1 MITYFGLRRS
11 MLAIVS
17 MRGMSTSATAILATT
32 LSSLIFLFG
41 WCVSDSVF
49 SFCFVLLGNRGYIV
63 KNNYPIWRDDRLLLE
78 VEQAVKHFPRCHKYI
93 FGGWL
98 RHSQSKQLEVSRFA

>member
-1 MITYFGLRRS
+1 
-11 MLAIVS
+11 MLAVVA
-17 MRGMSTSATAILATT
+17 MRGMSSSTTAILSATIRT
-32 LSSLIFLFG
+32 ALILFG

-49 SFCFVLLGNRGYIV
+49 SFCFVLLGNRSYIV

-78 VEQAVKHFPRCHKYI
+78 VEQAVKHFPCCHKYI